1 LFEPSL
7 RMATSRSILRTC
19 RRSLRH
25 SSVPDSPTH
34 TAVAARYPQL
44 FSPFHNSPELWAPPP
59 SLRAGTQFPFAHSAT
74 GHPHFAAEGFV
85 QRRASPPDPA
95 ASTHRPLPS
104 RTSSAMKRSELHRL
118 RAARWGAR
126 AARDGRGRAARD
138 GQGRAA
144 RVQFVTRAFYSGQ
157 GEQRGVPV
165 VTRDFSE
172 AAPRRARSGARFERG
187 QVPGSGAG
195 S

>member
-104 RTSSAMKRSELHRL
+104 RTSSAMKRSELHV
-118 RAARWGAR
+118 ACGAR
-126 AARDGRGRAARD
+126 AAKNALPCSRRAGERAMSHVLHESCGAEPGRAAEIAA
-138 GQGRAA
+138 GQLLRVVRRWAA
-144 RVQFVTRAFYSGQ
+144 WLTVT
-157 GEQRGVPV
+157 
-165 VTRDFSE
+165 
-172 AAPRRARSGARFERG
+172 
-187 QVPGSGAG
+187 
-195 S
+195 

>member
-1 LFEPSL
+1 MFEPSL

-104 RTSSAMKRSELHRL
+104 RTSSAMKRSELPVL
-118 RAARWGAR
+118 FTVGRASSAVSPLLPVIFRRRRRGGH
-126 AARDGRGRAARD
+126 GRGL
-138 GQGRAA
+138 G
-144 RVQFVTRAFYSGQ
+144 S
-157 GEQRGVPV
+157 
-165 VTRDFSE
+165 
-172 AAPRRARSGARFERG
+172 SGANCPALAPAAERR
-187 QVPGSGAG
+187 
-195 S
+195 